1 MPNSK
6 ILRPN
11 ARFLWT
17 IPHFPPRKLTN
28 GRVFSDNAQI
38 YSKCYKC
45 RPRARIETRNRF
57 LCSPTAVSTMFCGAV
72 LRSKPNQS
80 LYEFVN
86 VLSRI
91 SDLRMTFQTLCID
104 RDRVGAVRR
113 PQIKS
118 DEVGIPGVV
127 LRQLSAITGAVAG
140 RLSYRKMNVSPRQ
153 TWLREAHAAKAE
165 HRGNYF
171 PFTILRRDPTGTVLW
186 PIFDIVT
193 DSANGL
199 LKVERM
205 CSDINS
211 CLYCY
216 ETRSARY
223 NSERSNRVLKCK
235 LHSKLQTTVWNEN
248 AKFWTSSVLVKMK
261 RSFSKQKRN
270 FEIQT

>member
-1 MPNSK
+1 MSTTGANRNSQSLSLLADSCVNN
-6 ILRPN
+6 ILR
-11 ARFLWT
+11 
-17 IPHFPPRKLTN
+17 
-28 GRVFSDNAQI
+28 
-38 YSKCYKC
+38 C
-45 RPRARIETRNRF
+45 RPPLQAQSVALWVRQRI
-57 LCSPTAVSTMFCGAV
+57 AA
-72 LRSKPNQS
+72 
-80 LYEFVN
+80 
-86 VLSRI
+86 
-91 SDLRMTFQTLCID
+91 DLRMTFQILCID
-104 RDRVGAVRR
+104 RDRVGAVWR

-118 DEVGIPGVV
+118 DEVGIPGVA

-270 FEIQT
+270 FEIQM